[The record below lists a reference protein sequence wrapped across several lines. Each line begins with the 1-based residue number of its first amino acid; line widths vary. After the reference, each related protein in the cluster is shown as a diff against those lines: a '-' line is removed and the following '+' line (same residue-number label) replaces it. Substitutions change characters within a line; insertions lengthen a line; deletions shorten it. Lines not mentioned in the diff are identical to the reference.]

1 LAVLFM
7 AFYRGR
13 KALYEVMG
21 KSRYK
26 YGYNKASEP
35 PYPEKAPQDEP
46 PAEPLVPEAPR
57 WLRGPKIFQ
66 FTAGRIEVS
75 LPYQIA
81 VAILMGVV
89 LLFLVVFRLGQ
100 LSYKQP
106 AAASKISNPAQQ
118 PAAEPVVIAKSAEKK
133 LPLPGVIQQKPESAA
148 SEPRKN
154 NRIVI
159 KSYPLS
165 SHLEP
170 AKQYFADK
178 GIETEIRKSGDAYL
192 LVTKEKYDN
201 PERPGTDGY
210 AAKQK
215 IIELGAQYKAPQG
228 FDQFGTKPF
237 HDAYGMKFDD

>member
-1 LAVLFM
+1 M
-7 AFYRGR
+7 TFYRGR

-26 YGYNKASEP
+26 YGYSKASEP
-35 PYPEKAPQDEP
+35 PYPEKSPQNEP
-46 PAEPLVPEAPR
+46 PAEPLVPETPR

-100 LSYKQP
+100 LSYSQHD
-106 AAASKISNPAQQ
+106 ATSKISKSAQQ
-118 PAAEPVVIAKSAEKK
+118 PAAEPVVIAKPAEKK
-133 LPLPGVIQQKPESAA
+133 LPSPSVIQQKSESAV
-148 SEPRKN
+148 SEPKKN

>member
-1 LAVLFM
+1 M

-13 KALYEVMG
+13 KALYEVMS

-26 YGYNKASEP
+26 YGYSKASEP
-35 PYPEKAPQDEP
+35 PYPEKSPQDEP
-46 PAEPLVPEAPR
+46 LAEPLIPEAPR

-66 FTAGRIEVS
+66 ITAGKVEIS

-81 VAILMGVV
+81 VAILMGIV

-100 LSYKQP
+100 ISYSQP
-106 AAASKISNPAQQ
+106 AAAAKISNSAQQ
-118 PAAEPVVIAKSAEKK
+118 STAEPVVIAKPVEKK
-133 LPLPGVIQQKPESAA
+133 LPPPIVIPQKPESAA
-148 SEPRKN
+148 SEPKKN

-170 AKQYFADK
+170 VKRYFADK
-178 GIETEIRKSGDAYL
+178 GIETEIRKFGDAYL

-210 AAKQK
+210 AARQK

>member
-1 LAVLFM
+1 M

-26 YGYNKASEP
+26 YNYGKALEP
-35 PYPEKAPQDEP
+35 PYPEKSPQNEP
-46 PAEPLVPEAPR
+46 PAEPLVPEVPR

-66 FTAGRIEVS
+66 LTSGRIEIS
-75 LPYQIA
+75 LPYQVAI
-81 VAILMGVV
+81 AILMGVV

-100 LSYKQP
+100 LSYSQP
-106 AAASKISNPAQQ
+106 DAASKVSKPAQK
-118 PAAEPVVIAKSAEKK
+118 PAAEAVATARPAEKK
-133 LPLPGVIQQKPESAA
+133 LPPPVVVVQKPESAA
-148 SEPRKN
+148 SESKKN

-159 KSYPLS
+159 KNYPLS

-170 AKQYFADK
+170 VKQYFAEK
-178 GIETEIRKSGDAYL
+178 GIETEIRKFGDAYL

-210 AAKQK
+210 AARQK
-215 IIELGAQYKAPQG
+215 IIELGVQYKAPPG
-228 FDQFGTKPF
+228 FDQFGAKPF